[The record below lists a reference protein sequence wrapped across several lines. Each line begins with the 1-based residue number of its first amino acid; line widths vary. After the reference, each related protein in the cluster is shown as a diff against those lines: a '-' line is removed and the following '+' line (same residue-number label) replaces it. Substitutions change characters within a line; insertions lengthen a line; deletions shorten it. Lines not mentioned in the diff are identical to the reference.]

1 MPYNEAIGSV
11 LWLAVMSRP
20 DIAFAVGILSQY
32 IQNLGP
38 AHWEALKQ
46 NFGGKQEKWVE
57 GYSDMWAGQTD
68 CHLISGYA
76 FFLGNGAMP
85 WSSKK
90 QHIIASSSTESK
102 YISQTHAAKEAIW
115 LKNFLDEVNVVQG
128 STIKIHCDNQG
139 AIALAKDNKYHSCTK
154 HIDLRFH
161 FVREAV
167 EEEKIV
173 IGYIPT
179 EDNITDIFMKALPR
193 LKFIQFMEKLGL
205 AEMMKEKWVEEKR

>member
-1 MPYNEAIGSV
+1 MAGSHV
-11 LWLAVMSRP
+11 ETRHCICCGDLVTIHTESGA
-20 DIAFAVGILSQY
+20 
-32 IQNLGP
+32 
-38 AHWEALKQ
+38 AHWEALKLKQ
-46 NFGGKQEKWVE
+46 VITYLGTTKNFGGKQEKWVE
-57 GYSDMWAGQTD
+57 EYSDMWAGQTD
-68 CHLISGYA
+68 CHLISEYA

-139 AIALAKDNKYHSCTK
+139 VIALTKDNKYHSCTK

-167 EEEKIV
+167 EEEKITSP
-173 IGYIPT
+173 IYRT
-179 EDNITDIFMKALPR
+179 RSYQHR
-193 LKFIQFMEKLGL
+193 LAGVLL
-205 AEMMKEKWVEEKR
+205 TVP